1 MSFILHR
8 FQLTVSALGVSLLAR
23 HAHVEPPQEIAP
35 VRFRSQPR
43 QPMEAKRA
51 KPSTVRPRRR
61 NARQPCLPAP
71 STVSAPSL
79 STPPA
84 NPSESVLI
92 PPARRLERTRL
103 LKLQLM
109 ADSSATT
116 RFSKKEA
123 VPVFQ
128 ALTFFLFVFFR
139 MDKSRPFLA
148 VTPPL

>member
-1 MSFILHR
+1 MEARSAAFPTATSRPLR
-8 FQLTVSALGVSLLAR
+8 ATLLLTFRALQLTVSALGVSLLAR

-35 VRFRSQPR
+35 ERFRSQPR

-92 PPARRLERTRL
+92 PPARRLERTRS

-116 RFSKKEA
+116 R
-123 VPVFQ
+123 
-128 ALTFFLFVFFR
+128 

-148 VTPPL
+148 ATPPL